1 MEELQSIWS
10 MWQQSWHN
18 PAMRHA
24 ILVHF
29 PVVLSV
35 LLVPLA
41 LLTAFW
47 PASSRKTLMIF
58 CFLIGF
64 ATAGTAWVAK
74 DAGSAAHASLGN
86 TVSQDV
92 DAKVCAHG
100 AAAVKVWWLSLGCCG
115 LLALACIGNKVFRAI
130 ARLLF
135 FLSTVALAGYI
146 GYVADLGG
154 RLVYVDRVGVGIHPM
169 DQPPPEPA
177 AAPTPPASEPPAP
190 ITAPPSA
197 TPLPSTSTP
206 PLPTPTAAANP
217 AATQARQALSQA
229 GLYEAKPGFWY
240 LKQVNGYSPRIYN
253 RLSTD
258 GDVRAALRSLGG
270 QLPPRGEWASPPP
283 RAQ

>member
-1 MEELQSIWS
+1 MEELQSILS

-24 ILVHF
+24 LLAHF
-29 PVVLSV
+29 PIVLSV

-64 ATAGTAWVAK
+64 ATAGTAWVTK
-74 DAGSAAHASLGN
+74 DAGSAAHAALGN

-92 DAKVCAHG
+92 EEKIIAHDTAEAKI
-100 AAAVKVWWLSLGCCG
+100 WWLALSSCG
-115 LLALACIGNKVFRAI
+115 LLTLACFGNKIFRGI

-146 GYVADLGG
+146 GYVADLGA

-169 DQPPPEPA
+169 DQPPPQPA
-177 AAPTPPASEPPAP
+177 AAPTPPASEPAP
-190 ITAPPSA
+190 IAAPPST

-206 PLPTPTAAANP
+206 PNPTATAVPNP
-217 AATQARQALSQA
+217 AATQARQVLSQA